1 LHWALDNATDPNGPP
16 EILPFDVS
24 SVRTLA
30 DKYELVTTEAAFLAA
45 AQATALASEQQQ
57 QLRAGQARVVSI
69 EEVVDSGDDFF
80 AAAFT
85 DHRCLWTM
93 VDSFKV
99 FARMSPQG
107 KGLMIRAIQ
116 TTDPLAHVLMCGD
129 GGNDVG
135 ALKQAAV
142 GIALLVRAPLHF
154 AFCILHFAFCIL
166 HFAFCILHFAFCI
179 LHFAFCILHFALCT
193 LHFALLSP
201 HVARE
206 SCLLCHP
213 LSFCLFEGEIFV
225 SASTRS
231 PTTTLNQKG

>member
-1 LHWALDNATDPNGPP
+1 MYACLPTDRSVYRLTHSSVVKILPLLSDAEGSSSLRPLHWALDNATDPNGPP

-154 AFCILHFAFCIL
+154 AFCILHFA
-166 HFAFCILHFAFCI
+166 
-179 LHFAFCILHFALCT
+179 LCT
-193 LHFALLSP
+193 FHFYPPTSLENHVYSVTLCLS
-201 HVARE
+201 
-206 SCLLCHP
+206 
-213 LSFCLFEGEIFV
+213 V
-225 SASTRS
+225 SLKGRS
-231 PTTTLNQKG
+231 L